1 MVERLNVKAWKEWLV
16 LMRDS
21 RRVRAC
27 LGGGG
32 VLIGEGLNKRRR
44 GERGE
49 GRGEKGEEK
58 LKNEGREKPV
68 SGGYACAR

>member
-1 MVERLNVKAWKEWLV
+1 MNVKAWKEWLV

-44 GERGE
+44 WERGE
-49 GRGEKGEEK
+49 GRGERG
-58 LKNEGREKPV
+58 EGRRKIKE
-68 SGGYACAR
+68 